1 MKRYSPVLVVL
12 HWVLA
17 LFIMIAL
24 FMGIDIAALSY
35 ELDLKVDRL
44 VVHVIAGVIIGFA
57 FLLRLAIKYDQA
69 ARRAKPPTLWQ
80 GG

>member
-1 MKRYSPVLVVL
+1 MKRYSTVLVVL

-24 FMGIDIAALSY
+24 FMGFDIASLSY

-44 VVHVIAGVIIGFA
+44 VVHIIADA
-57 FLLRLAIKYDQA
+57 
-69 ARRAKPPTLWQ
+69 LWYIY
-80 GG
+80 